1 VEILHRAGEGGKNGS
16 QRPLPSDRSTNLDRE
31 EPSVDEQTSQQN
43 EDTYSTRVDEPEPV
57 EQSDDEWLADDEGEH

>member
-1 VEILHRAGEGGKNGS
+1 MKAPKSGFGG
-16 QRPLPSDRSTNLDRE
+16 RYLRTEAPDLDRE

-57 EQSDDEWLADDEGEH
+57 VESDDEWLDDDAED